1 LIRDDGRRP
10 DEPRPVSL
18 ELGCLKYA
26 EGSCLAVAG
35 NTRVLCAASVERR
48 VPPFLAGSGQGWV
61 TAEYG
66 LLPRSTHQRTARESD
81 RPRSR
86 SQEIKRFLGRS
97 LRAVCDLSALGE
109 QQVIVD
115 CDVIQADG
123 GTRTLALTGGFCA
136 LKQAVETMR
145 GRGLTSAVSVGQ
157 LASATSIG
165 QRVER
170 DPLIESVAAIS
181 VGIVEGEVLLDL
193 DYSEDSRADTDM
205 NLVLTASGRI
215 VEVQAT
221 AEHVPFGFA
230 EFTRM
235 YNLAARAIDE
245 LIQLQHASFKTA
257 GG

>member
-1 LIRDDGRRP
+1 MSRDDGRRP
-10 DEPRPVSL
+10 NEMRPVTL

-35 NTRVLCAASVERR
+35 NTRVLCAASVEKR

-81 RPRSR
+81 RPRGR

-109 QQVIVD
+109 QQIIVD

-136 LKQAVETMR
+136 LKQAVECVR
-145 GRGLTSAVSVGQ
+145 GRGLA
-157 LASATSIG
+157 
-165 QRVER
+165 ER
-170 DPLIESVAAIS
+170 DPLIEYVAAIS

-205 NLVLTASGRI
+205 NLVLTESGRI

-221 AEHVPFGFA
+221 AEHVPFDFQ
-230 EFTRM
+230 EFSRM
-235 YNLAARAIDE
+235 YDLAARAIGE
-245 LIQLQHASFKTA
+245 LTRLQHAGLGSVR
-257 GG
+257 G

>member
-1 LIRDDGRRP
+1 MIRDDGRRP
-10 DEPRPVSL
+10 DELRPVTL
-18 ELGCLKYA
+18 ELGYLKYA

-66 LLPRSTHQRTARESD
+66 LLPRSTYQRTARESE

-136 LKQAVETMR
+136 LKQAVERMR
-145 GRGLTSAVSVGQ
+145 GRGF
-157 LASATSIG
+157 
-165 QRVER
+165 VER
-170 DPLIESVAAIS
+170 NPLIEHVAAIS
-181 VGIVEGEVLLDL
+181 VGIVDGEVLLDL

-205 NLVLTASGRI
+205 NLVLTESGRI

-221 AEHVPFGFA
+221 AEHVPFDFE
-230 EFTRM
+230 EFSRM
-235 YNLAARAIDE
+235 YGLAARAIGE
-245 LIQLQHASFKTA
+245 LVRLQHASFKSP
-257 GG
+257 GV

>member
-1 LIRDDGRRP
+1 MIRDDGRRP
-10 DEPRPVSL
+10 DEMRPVAL

-48 VPPFLAGSGQGWV
+48 VPPFLVGSGQGWV

-66 LLPRSTHQRTARESD
+66 LLPRSTNQRTPRETD

-136 LKQAVETMR
+136 LKQALESVR
-145 GRGLTSAVSVGQ
+145 GRG
-157 LASATSIG
+157 
-165 QRVER
+165 RVER
-170 DPLIESVAAIS
+170 EPLIEHVAAIS
-181 VGIVEGEVLLDL
+181 VGIVEGDVLLDL
-193 DYSEDSRADTDM
+193 AYSEDSRADTDM
-205 NLVLTASGRI
+205 NLVLTESGRI

-221 AEHVPFGFA
+221 AEHVPFRFD
-230 EFTRM
+230 EFNLM
-235 YNLAARAIDE
+235 YGLAANAIGE
-245 LIQLQHASFKTA
+245 LIQLQHTSLKAT

>member
-1 LIRDDGRRP
+1 MNRDDGRRP
-10 DEPRPVSL
+10 DEMRPVTL

-26 EGSCLAVAG
+26 EGSCMATAG
-35 NTRVLCAASVERR
+35 NTRVLCAASFEKR

-66 LLPRSTHQRTARESD
+66 LLPRSTNTRTPRETQ

-136 LKQAVETMR
+136 LKQAVERMR
-145 GRGLTSAVSVGQ
+145 ERGLVGRNP
-157 LASATSIG
+157 LLEHVAATSIG
-165 QRVER
+165 
-170 DPLIESVAAIS
+170 
-181 VGIVEGEVLLDL
+181 IVDGEVLLDL
-193 DYSEDSRADTDM
+193 AYSEDSRADTDM
-205 NLVLTASGRI
+205 NLVMTESGRI

-221 AEHVPFGFA
+221 AEHVPFRFE
-230 EFTRM
+230 EFNRM
-235 YNLAARAIDE
+235 YDLAARAISE
-245 LIQLQHASFKTA
+245 LIRRQHACEGA
-257 GG
+257 

>member
-1 LIRDDGRRP
+1 VTRDDGRRP
-10 DEPRPVSL
+10 DEMRPVTL

-26 EGSCLAVAG
+26 EGSCMATAG

-48 VPPFLAGSGQGWV
+48 VPPFLVGSGQGWV

-66 LLPRSTHQRTARESD
+66 LLPRSTHQRTPRETE

-97 LRAVCDLSALGE
+97 LRAVCDLSALSE
-109 QQVIVD
+109 QQVIID

-136 LKQAVETMR
+136 LKQALERMR
-145 GRGLTSAVSVGQ
+145 GRGF
-157 LASATSIG
+157 
-165 QRVER
+165 VER
-170 DPLIESVAAIS
+170 DPLIEHVAAIS
-181 VGIVEGEVLLDL
+181 VGIVDGEAMLDL
-193 DYSEDSRADTDM
+193 AYSEDSRADTDM
-205 NLVLTASGRI
+205 NLVLTESGRI

-221 AEHVPFGFA
+221 AEHVPFAFD
-230 EFTRM
+230 EFNRM
-235 YNLAARAIDE
+235 YGLAAKAIGE
-245 LIQLQHASFKTA
+245 LIQLQHASLKAT

>member
-1 LIRDDGRRP
+1 MSRDDGRRP
-10 DEPRPVSL
+10 DEIRPVTL

-35 NTRVLCAASVERR
+35 NTRVLCAASIEKR
-48 VPPFLAGSGQGWV
+48 VPPFLVGSSQGWV

-66 LLPRSTHQRTARESD
+66 LLPRSTHQRTPRESD
-81 RPRSR
+81 RPRGR

-109 QQVIVD
+109 QQIIVD

-136 LKQAVETMR
+136 LKQAVERVR
-145 GRGLTSAVSVGQ
+145 GRGF
-157 LASATSIG
+157 
-165 QRVER
+165 VER
-170 DPLIESVAAIS
+170 DPLIEHVAATS
-181 VGIVEGEVLLDL
+181 VGIVDGEVLLDL

-205 NLVLTASGRI
+205 NLVLTESGRI

-221 AEHVPFGFA
+221 AEHVPFNFE
-230 EFTRM
+230 EFSRM
-235 YNLAARAIDE
+235 YSLAARAIGE
-245 LIQLQHASFKTA
+245 LIQLQQTSLSSVR
-257 GG
+257 G

>member
-1 LIRDDGRRP
+1 MIREDGRKP
-10 DEPRPVSL
+10 DEMRPVNL
-18 ELGCLKYA
+18 ELGCLTYA
-26 EGSCLAVAG
+26 EGSCMATAG

-48 VPPFLAGSGQGWV
+48 VPPFLVGSGQGWV

-66 LLPRSTHQRTARESD
+66 LLPRSTHQRTPRETE

-97 LRAVCDLSALGE
+97 LRAVCNLSALGE

-145 GRGLTSAVSVGQ
+145 QRGQ
-157 LASATSIG
+157 L
-165 QRVER
+165 ER
-170 DPLIESVAAIS
+170 DPLIEHVAAIS
-181 VGIVEGEVLLDL
+181 VGIVDGEVTLDL
-193 DYSEDSRADTDM
+193 AYSEDSRADTDM
-205 NLVLTASGRI
+205 NLVLTQSGRI

-221 AEHVPFGFA
+221 AEHVPFRFD
-230 EFTRM
+230 EFSRM
-235 YNLAARAIDE
+235 YGLAAKAIAD
-245 LIQLQHASFKTA
+245 LIRLQHASFTKA

>member
-1 LIRDDGRRP
+1 M
-10 DEPRPVSL
+10 RPVTL

-48 VPPFLAGSGQGWV
+48 VPPFLVGSGQGWV

-81 RPRSR
+81 RPRGR

-97 LRAVCDLSALGE
+97 LRAVCDLSVLGE
-109 QQVIVD
+109 QQIIVD

-136 LKQAVETMR
+136 LKQAVESVR
-145 GRGLTSAVSVGQ
+145 GRGSVK
-157 LASATSIG
+157 
-165 QRVER
+165 R
-170 DPLIESVAAIS
+170 DPLIEYVAATS
-181 VGIVEGEVLLDL
+181 VGIVDGEVLLDL

-205 NLVLTASGRI
+205 NLVLTESGRI

-221 AEHVPFGFA
+221 AEHVPFGFD
-230 EFTRM
+230 EFSRM
-235 YNLAARAIDE
+235 YNLAARAISE
-245 LIQLQHASFKTA
+245 LIQLQQTSLASVRE
-257 GG
+257 

>member
-1 LIRDDGRRP
+1 M
-10 DEPRPVSL
+10 RPVTL

-48 VPPFLAGSGQGWV
+48 VPPFLVGSGQGWV

-81 RPRSR
+81 RPRGR

-97 LRAVCDLSALGE
+97 LRAVCDLSVLGE
-109 QQVIVD
+109 QQIIVD

-136 LKQAVETMR
+136 LKQAVESVR
-145 GRGLTSAVSVGQ
+145 GRGSVK
-157 LASATSIG
+157 
-165 QRVER
+165 R
-170 DPLIESVAAIS
+170 DPLIEYVAATS
-181 VGIVEGEVLLDL
+181 VGIVDGEVLLDL

-205 NLVLTASGRI
+205 NLVLTESGRI
-215 VEVQAT
+215 VEIQAT
-221 AEHVPFGFA
+221 AEHVPFGFD
-230 EFTRM
+230 EFSRM
-235 YNLAARAIDE
+235 YNLAARAIGE
-245 LIQLQHASFKTA
+245 LIQLQHVSLQQK
-257 GG
+257 G

>member
-1 LIRDDGRRP
+1 MMRDDGRRA
-10 DEPRPVSL
+10 EETRSVTL

-26 EGSCLAVAG
+26 EGSCLATAG

-48 VPPFLAGSGQGWV
+48 VPPFLVGSGQGWV

-66 LLPRSTHQRTARESD
+66 LLPRSTNQRTPRETE

-109 QQVIVD
+109 QQIIVD

-136 LKQAVETMR
+136 LAQAVEGLRER
-145 GRGLTSAVSVGQ
+145 GSLGRS
-157 LASATSIG
+157 
-165 QRVER
+165 
-170 DPLIESVAAIS
+170 PLIEHVAAIS
-181 VGIVEGEVLLDL
+181 VGIVDGDVLLDL
-193 DYSEDSRADTDM
+193 AYSEDSRADTDM
-205 NLVLTASGRI
+205 NLVMTESGRI

-221 AEHVPFGFA
+221 AEHVPFRFD
-230 EFTRM
+230 EFNRM
-235 YNLAARAIDE
+235 YGLAAGAIGE
-245 LIQLQHASFKTA
+245 LIHLQHASLKTA
-257 GG
+257 GR

>member
-1 LIRDDGRRP
+1 VTRDDGRRP
-10 DEPRPVSL
+10 DELRPVSL

-35 NTRVLCAASVERR
+35 NTRVLCAASFERR
-48 VPPFLAGSGQGWV
+48 VPPFLVGSGEGWV

-66 LLPRSTHQRTARESD
+66 LLPRSTHQRTARESE

-136 LKQAVETMR
+136 LKQAVERMR
-145 GRGLTSAVSVGQ
+145 GRGF
-157 LASATSIG
+157 
-165 QRVER
+165 VER
-170 DPLIESVAAIS
+170 DPLIEHVAAIS

-205 NLVLTASGRI
+205 NLVLTESGRI

-221 AEHVPFGFA
+221 AEHVPFGFD

-235 YNLAARAIDE
+235 YDLAARAIGE
-245 LIQLQHASFKTA
+245 LIRLQQASLTSA
-257 GG
+257 SG

>member
-1 LIRDDGRRP
+1 MTRDDGRRP

-35 NTRVLCAASVERR
+35 NTRVLCAASFERR
-48 VPPFLAGSGQGWV
+48 VPPFLVGSGQGWV

-66 LLPRSTHQRTARESD
+66 LLPRSTHQRTARESE

-136 LKQAVETMR
+136 LKQAVERMR
-145 GRGLTSAVSVGQ
+145 GRGF
-157 LASATSIG
+157 
-165 QRVER
+165 VER
-170 DPLIESVAAIS
+170 DPLIEHVAAIS

-205 NLVLTASGRI
+205 NLVLTGSGRI

-221 AEHVPFGFA
+221 AEHVPFGFD

-235 YNLAARAIDE
+235 YDLAARAIGE
-245 LIQLQHASFKTA
+245 LIRLQQASLTSA
-257 GG
+257 SG

>member
-1 LIRDDGRRP
+1 MTRDDGRRP
-10 DEPRPVSL
+10 DEMRPVTL

-26 EGSCLAVAG
+26 EGSCMATAG

-48 VPPFLAGSGQGWV
+48 VPPFLVGSGQGWV

-66 LLPRSTHQRTARESD
+66 LLPRSTHQRTPRETE

-136 LKQAVETMR
+136 LKQAVDSMR
-145 GRGLTSAVSVGQ
+145 GRGF
-157 LASATSIG
+157 I
-165 QRVER
+165 ER
-170 DPLIESVAAIS
+170 DPLIEHVAAIS
-181 VGIVEGEVLLDL
+181 VGIVDGEAMLDL
-193 DYSEDSRADTDM
+193 AYSEDSRADTDM
-205 NLVLTASGRI
+205 NLVLTESGRI

-221 AEHVPFGFA
+221 AEHVPFA
-230 EFTRM
+230 LDEFNRM
-235 YNLAARAIDE
+235 YGLAAKAIGE
-245 LIQLQHASFKTA
+245 LVQLQHACLKTT

>member
-1 LIRDDGRRP
+1 VIRDDGRKP
-10 DEPRPVSL
+10 DEMRPVAL

-26 EGSCLAVAG
+26 EGSCLATAG

-81 RPRSR
+81 RPHSR

-136 LKQAVETMR
+136 LKQAVERMR
-145 GRGLTSAVSVGQ
+145 GRGS
-157 LASATSIG
+157 
-165 QRVER
+165 VER
-170 DPLIESVAAIS
+170 DPLIEHVAAIS
-181 VGIVEGEVLLDL
+181 VGIVDGEVLLDL

-205 NLVLTASGRI
+205 NLVLTESGRI

-221 AEHVPFGFA
+221 AEHVPFRFE

-235 YNLAARAIDE
+235 YDLAAKAIGE
-245 LIQLQHASFKTA
+245 LIQLQHASVKTI

>member
-1 LIRDDGRRP
+1 MTRDDGRRP
-10 DEPRPVSL
+10 EEMRPVTL

-26 EGSCLAVAG
+26 EGSCMAVAG

-66 LLPRSTHQRTARESD
+66 LLPRSTHQRTPRETE
-81 RPRSR
+81 RPRGR

-136 LKQAVETMR
+136 LKQAVESMR
-145 GRGLTSAVSVGQ
+145 GRGF
-157 LASATSIG
+157 I
-165 QRVER
+165 ER
-170 DPLIESVAAIS
+170 DPLIEHVAAIS
-181 VGIVEGEVLLDL
+181 VGIVDGDVLLDL
-193 DYSEDSRADTDM
+193 AYSEDSRADTDM
-205 NLVLTASGRI
+205 NLVLTESGRI

-221 AEHVPFGFA
+221 AEHVPFDFE
-230 EFTRM
+230 EFGRM
-235 YNLAARAIDE
+235 YDLAARAIGG
-245 LIQLQHASFKTA
+245 LIQLQRASPKSA

>member
-1 LIRDDGRRP
+1 MIRDDGRRP
-10 DEPRPVSL
+10 DEMRPVTL

-26 EGSCLAVAG
+26 EGSCMAAAG

-66 LLPRSTHQRTARESD
+66 LLPRSTHQRTARESE

-109 QQVIVD
+109 QQIIVD
-115 CDVIQADG
+115 CDVIQADA

-145 GRGLTSAVSVGQ
+145 GRGL
-157 LASATSIG
+157 ASAAPVRQSL
-165 QRVER
+165 ER
-170 DPLIESVAAIS
+170 DPLIEHVAAIS
-181 VGIVEGEVLLDL
+181 VGIVDGEVLLDL

-205 NLVLTASGRI
+205 NLVLTESGRI

-221 AEHVPFGFA
+221 AEHVPFGFE

-235 YNLAARAIDE
+235 YDLAARAIGE
-245 LIQLQHASFKTA
+245 LVQQQHASFKSSGA
-257 GG
+257 

>member
-1 LIRDDGRRP
+1 VTRDDGRRP

-35 NTRVLCAASVERR
+35 NTRVLCAASFERR
-48 VPPFLAGSGQGWV
+48 VPPFLVGSGQGWV

-66 LLPRSTHQRTARESD
+66 LLPRSTHQRTARESE

-136 LKQAVETMR
+136 LKQAVERMR
-145 GRGLTSAVSVGQ
+145 GRGF
-157 LASATSIG
+157 
-165 QRVER
+165 VER
-170 DPLIESVAAIS
+170 DPLIEHVAAIS

-205 NLVLTASGRI
+205 NLVLTGSGRI

-221 AEHVPFGFA
+221 AEHVPFGFD

-235 YNLAARAIDE
+235 YDLAARAIGE
-245 LIQLQHASFKTA
+245 LIRLQQASLTSA
-257 GG
+257 SG

>member
-1 LIRDDGRRP
+1 VIRDDGRQP
-10 DEPRPVSL
+10 DELRPVTL

-66 LLPRSTHQRTARESD
+66 LLPRSTHQRTARESE

-136 LKQAVETMR
+136 LKQAVEGMR
-145 GRGLTSAVSVGQ
+145 GHGFIERG
-157 LASATSIG
+157 
-165 QRVER
+165 
-170 DPLIESVAAIS
+170 PLIEHVAAIS
-181 VGIVEGEVLLDL
+181 VGIVDGEVLLDL

-205 NLVLTASGRI
+205 NLVLTESGRI

-221 AEHVPFGFA
+221 AEHVPFRLD

-235 YNLAARAIDE
+235 YDLAARAIAG
-245 LIQLQHASFKTA
+245 LIQLQHASLQQK
-257 GG
+257 G

>member
-1 LIRDDGRRP
+1 M
-10 DEPRPVSL
+10 RPVTL

-48 VPPFLAGSGQGWV
+48 VPPFLVGSGQGWV

-66 LLPRSTHQRTARESD
+66 LLPRSTNQRTPRETD

-123 GTRTLALTGGFCA
+123 GTRTLALTGGFLA
-136 LKQAVETMR
+136 LKQAVESVR
-145 GRGLTSAVSVGQ
+145 GRG
-157 LASATSIG
+157 
-165 QRVER
+165 RVER
-170 DPLIESVAAIS
+170 EPLIEHVAAIS
-181 VGIVEGEVLLDL
+181 VGIVDGEVLLDL

-205 NLVLTASGRI
+205 NLVLTESGRI

-221 AEHVPFGFA
+221 AEHMPFRFD

-235 YNLAARAIDE
+235 YDLAARAIGE
-245 LIQLQHASFKTA
+245 LVRLQHASLQEK
-257 GG
+257 G

>member
-1 LIRDDGRRP
+1 MSRDDGRRL
-10 DEPRPVSL
+10 DEMRPVTL

-26 EGSCLAVAG
+26 EGSCLATAG
-35 NTRVLCAASVERR
+35 NTRVLCAASVEKR

-66 LLPRSTHQRTARESD
+66 LLPRSTHQRTARESE
-81 RPRSR
+81 RPRGR

-109 QQVIVD
+109 QQIIVD

-136 LKQAVETMR
+136 LKQAVERVR
-145 GRGLTSAVSVGQ
+145 GRGF
-157 LASATSIG
+157 
-165 QRVER
+165 VER
-170 DPLIESVAAIS
+170 DPLIEHVAATS
-181 VGIVEGEVLLDL
+181 VGIVDGEVLLDL
-193 DYSEDSRADTDM
+193 AYSEDSRADTDM
-205 NLVLTASGRI
+205 NLVLTESGRI

-221 AEHVPFGFA
+221 AEHVPFNFE
-230 EFTRM
+230 EFSRM
-235 YNLAARAIDE
+235 YSLAARAIGE
-245 LIQLQHASFKTA
+245 LIQLQHASLKSA

>member
-1 LIRDDGRRP
+1 MAMTRDDGRRP
-10 DEPRPVSL
+10 DEMRPVTL

-26 EGSCLAVAG
+26 EGSCMAVAG

-66 LLPRSTHQRTARESD
+66 LLPRATHQRTARESE
-81 RPRSR
+81 RPRGR

-109 QQVIVD
+109 QQIIVD
-115 CDVIQADG
+115 CDVIQADA

-145 GRGLTSAVSVGQ
+145 GRA
-157 LASATSIG
+157 
-165 QRVER
+165 ER
-170 DPLIESVAAIS
+170 DPLIEHVAAIS
-181 VGIVEGEVLLDL
+181 VGIVDGEVLLDL

-205 NLVLTASGRI
+205 NLVLTESGRI

-221 AEHVPFGFA
+221 AEHVPFGFD

-235 YNLAARAIDE
+235 YDLAARAIGE
-245 LIQLQHASFKTA
+245 LIQLQHASLKTA

>member
-1 LIRDDGRRP
+1 M
-10 DEPRPVSL
+10 RPVIL

-26 EGSCLAVAG
+26 EGSCMATAG

-48 VPPFLAGSGQGWV
+48 VPPFLVGSGQGWV

-66 LLPRSTHQRTARESD
+66 LLPRSTYQRTPRETA

-136 LKQAVETMR
+136 LKQALESVR
-145 GRGLTSAVSVGQ
+145 GRGL
-157 LASATSIG
+157 
-165 QRVER
+165 VER
-170 DPLIESVAAIS
+170 DPLIEHVAAIS
-181 VGIVEGEVLLDL
+181 VGIVEGDVLLDL
-193 DYSEDSRADTDM
+193 AYSEDSRADTDM
-205 NLVLTASGRI
+205 NLVLTESGRI

-221 AEHVPFGFA
+221 AEHVPFRFE

-235 YNLAARAIDE
+235 YDLAARAIGE
-245 LIQLQHASFKTA
+245 LIQLQHVSLKEK
-257 GG
+257 G